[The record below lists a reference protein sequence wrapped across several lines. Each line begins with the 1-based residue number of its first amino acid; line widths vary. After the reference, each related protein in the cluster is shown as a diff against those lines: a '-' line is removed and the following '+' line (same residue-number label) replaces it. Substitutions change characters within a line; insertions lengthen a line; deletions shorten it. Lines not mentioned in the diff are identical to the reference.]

1 MRWVMGSR
9 TRRLQG
15 TWLAAVDRAVDG
27 ASEASVL
34 YSGGLDSSLVVRSAR
49 DRCAL
54 RLVAIGTEGSFDLRQ
69 AESGA
74 RALEMEVD
82 RTIIGEREIR
92 VVLQGWKEDLTGI
105 PEPSFSVTVAMILA
119 LQASP
124 KGRILCGQGADEL
137 FLGYAHFRGLG
148 PEEAV
153 ARRGSDLS
161 RLLGSDWPRAVRIA
175 RRLGQD
181 LRSPFVDPDL
191 VDLVVAEDIADFL
204 PVGARHKSILRAL
217 AEACSVPSALAARP
231 KKALQYGS
239 GVAAIVRSIRKGS
252 PAPR

>member
-1 MRWVMGSR
+1 V
-9 TRRLQG
+9 
-15 TWLAAVDRAVDG
+15 
-27 ASEASVL
+27 ASVL
-34 YSGGLDSSLVVRSAR
+34 YSGGLDSSLVARSAR

-54 RLVAIGTEGSFDLRQ
+54 RLVAIGTVGSFDLRQ

-74 RALEMEVD
+74 RALELQVD
-82 RTIIGEREIR
+82 RRIIGEREIR
-92 VVLQGWKEDLTGI
+92 AVLQDWKEELTGL

-124 KGRILCGQGADEL
+124 RGRILCGQGADEL

-148 PEEAV
+148 PDEAV
-153 ARRGSDLS
+153 ARRRSDLS
-161 RLLGSDWPRAVRIA
+161 RLLESDWPRAVRIA

-181 LRSPFVDPDL
+181 LWSPFVDPDL
-191 VDLVVAEDIADFL
+191 VDLVLGEDIADYL
-204 PVGARHKSILRAL
+204 PVGAQHKSVLRGL

-231 KKALQYGS
+231 KRALQYGS

-252 PAPR
+252 PVPD